1 MGKPLWCMVGSHD
14 WRATETPDHVVG
26 YTEEPFITPRW
37 NYAGRGVGRYI
48 FYREYG
54 CKGCG
59 KVKKRKMQGT
69 PRRGADYS

>member
-1 MGKPLWCMVGSHD
+1 MGNSLWCMIGWHE
-14 WRATETPDHVVG
+14 WRATDTPDDVVG
-26 YTEEPFITPRW
+26 YTTEPALEGPFPGPFRH
-37 NYAGRGVGRYI
+37 I